1 MRKLTLGLAA
11 VAVTASA
18 PAFAGQTSGS
28 MEVTVNVVNS
38 CSLTA
43 APIDFGTPDITV
55 GATSSSASTLR
66 CTPNAVATVLL
77 SDGFNL
83 LGGSRRMD
91 DVAGAVAGT
100 QFINYALNN
109 AGGAAWAAAGETFT
123 GNGNDNPLGIAGVI
137 PAQAAKPAGAYSDT
151 VTITVNY

>member
-1 MRKLTLGLAA
+1 MRKLTLGMAA
-11 VAVTASA
+11 VAAAASA
-18 PAFAGQTSGS
+18 PAFAGQTTGS
-28 MEVTVNVVNS
+28 MDVTVNVENS

-43 APIDFGTPDITV
+43 APIDFGTPDITA

-66 CTPNAVATVLL
+66 CTPNAIATVLL

-83 LGGSRRMD
+83 SGGSRRMD
-91 DVAGAVAGT
+91 NVAGAAAGT
-100 QFINYALNN
+100 EFITYALNN
-109 AGGAAWAAAGETFT
+109 AGGAAWNAAGETFT
-123 GNGNDNPLGIAGVI
+123 GSGNDDPLGINGVI